1 MKTTLKSIFAKDIN
15 DFYEFRLCQGY
26 TIENA
31 VKYLRKFDAYCCEK
45 NPEDGALTQELVHG
59 WLQDAA
65 NKGYV
70 DMAGRGGSIRIF
82 AKYLRSMG
90 NEAYVLPPTYYS
102 YKSNFVPYILS
113 QSELSAFFKA
123 TDELSQ
129 WHCGDRFAPIL
140 APVLFRLMCTSG
152 LRPSEVRGIKNSDVN
167 LHTGEIHITANKR
180 KKERIIVV
188 SDDMLRLM
196 TDYETSKNMFFV
208 RTEYFFPRTDGSQ
221 YSSQQLG
228 TLCDKCW
235 HLANLDT
242 PHSSLPALRPYD
254 FRHSF
259 ASSVLQRWID
269 EGKDLYTMLPYLR
282 AYMGHEHFSDTAY
295 YIHILPERLLTSQG
309 VDWELLDSAMPEV
322 GIWD

>member
-1 MKTTLKSIFAKDIN
+1 MKTTLKSMFAKDIN
-15 DFYEFRLCQGY
+15 EFYEFRLVQGY

-31 VKYLRKFDAYCCEK
+31 VKYLYKFDDYCYEK
-45 NPEDGALTQELVHG
+45 HPGDTVLTQEIVHG
-59 WLQDAA
+59 WLQYSAS
-65 NKGYV
+65 KGYI
-70 DMAGRGGSIRIF
+70 DMSGRGGAIRIF

-90 NEAYVLPPTYYS
+90 NEAYVIPTTYYS
-102 YKSNFVPYILS
+102 CKSNFVPYILS
-113 QSELSAFFKA
+113 QVELSAFFKA

-140 APVLFRLMCTSG
+140 APVLFRLMYTSG
-152 LRPSEVRGIKNSDVN
+152 IRPSEVRGIKNSDVN
-167 LHTGEIHITANKR
+167 LNIGEIHITANKR

-188 SDDMLRLM
+188 SDDMLSFM
-196 TDYETSKNMFFV
+196 IEYESRKNTLFV
-208 RTEYFFPRTDGSQ
+208 RTEYFFPCDDGTQ

-235 HLANLDT
+235 CLANPDT
-242 PHSSLPALRPYD
+242 PHADLPALRPYD

-295 YIHILPERLLTSQG
+295 YIHILPERLLTSKG

>member
-1 MKTTLKSIFAKDIN
+1 MKATLKSRFAKEIN
-15 DFYEFRLCQGY
+15 EFYEFRRIQGY

-31 VKYLRKFDAYCCEK
+31 VKYLRKFDAYCYEK
-45 NPEDGALTQELVHG
+45 HPNDTVLTQELVHG

-65 NKGYV
+65 TQGYI
-70 DMAGRGGSIRIF
+70 DMAGRGGAIRIF

-90 NEAYVLPPTYYS
+90 YDAYVIPTTYCS

-123 TDELSQ
+123 TDELTQ
-129 WHCGDRFAPIL
+129 WHCGDRFSPIL
-140 APVLFRLMCTSG
+140 APVLFRLMYTSG
-152 LRPSEVRGIKNSDVN
+152 LRPSEIRGIKNSDVN
-167 LHTGEIHITANKR
+167 LNTGEIHITDNKR

-188 SDDMLRLM
+188 SDDMLRLLIE
-196 TDYETSKNMFFV
+196 YESRKNMLFV
-208 RTEYFFPRTDGSQ
+208 HTEYFFPRADGVQ

-228 TLCDKCW
+228 VLCDKCW
-235 HLANLDT
+235 RLANPDL
-242 PHSSLPALRPYD
+242 PSKSLPALRPYD

-269 EGKDLYTMLPYLR
+269 EEKDLYTMLPYLR

-295 YIHILPERLLTSQG
+295 YIHILPERLLESNG
-309 VDWELLDSAMPEV
+309 VDWEQLDSSMPEV
-322 GIWD
+322 EIWD